1 MADRDFGGG
10 RRGQPILGT
19 FMSFRDLSPEKQREM
34 RAKSAA
40 TRKANAAARKA
51 AAANTAPAEMP
62 QASVLTPPAAEVS
75 PPAAERPVQYTPPPT
90 LADLGLPTADE
101 ANEDFGLLSEEE
113 KEAIRAE
120 ARRKVDEEKKK
131 AARKAY
137 MDQAMFEARSA
148 GGEVSPQE
156 LRAKELGDLMFI
168 RIALPSLRTATGRDI
183 PPDPI
188 IIDQRVFANGWSGY
202 VSRGQYE
209 YLQDLMNRAWAH
221 VGQVEGR
228 SRTYYN
234 GATGQQ
240 MRSGFMESHTIDGVQ
255 VLRPGYQGGYA
266 AGGGGARPV

>member
-1 MADRDFGGG
+1 
-10 RRGQPILGT
+10 
-19 FMSFRDLSPEKQREM
+19 MSFKDIPPEKLREM
-34 RAKSAA
+34 QERSAA

-51 AAANTAPAEMP
+51 AAANTAPPPLDPDLQPSSPEAG
-62 QASVLTPPAAEVS
+62 PAA
-75 PPAAERPVQYTPPPT
+75 QYIPPPT

-113 KEAIRAE
+113 KEAIRVE
-120 ARRKVDEEKKK
+120 ARTKVEKEKKL
-131 AARKAY
+131 AARKVY

-148 GGEVSPQE
+148 GGSVTPEE
-156 LRAKELGDLMFI
+156 LRAKELDDLMFI
-168 RIALPSLRTATGRDI
+168 RIQLPSLRTATGRDV

-202 VSRGQYE
+202 VPRGQYE
-209 YLQDLMNRAWAH
+209 YLQDMMNRSWAH

-240 MRSGFMESHTIDGVQ
+240 MRAGFMEAQTIDGVQ
-255 VLRPGYQGGYA
+255 VMRAGYQGGYA
-266 AGGGGARPV
+266 SGGGGVRPI

>member
-1 MADRDFGGG
+1 M
-10 RRGQPILGT
+10 T
-19 FMSFRDLSPEKQREM
+19 FKDLSPEKLREIQL
-34 RAKSAA
+34 KSAA
-40 TRKANAAARKA
+40 TRKAKAAERKA
-51 AAANTAPAEMP
+51 AAANTAPAPTSIVAATMVKSDDP
-62 QASVLTPPAAEVS
+62 VNHQPPA
-75 PPAAERPVQYTPPPT
+75 QYNPPPT
-90 LADLGLPTADE
+90 LADLGLKTADE

-120 ARRKVDEEKKK
+120 ARAKVEKEKKL

-148 GGEVSPQE
+148 GGAVTPEE
-156 LRAKELGDLMFI
+156 LRAKELDDLMFI

-202 VSRGQYE
+202 VSRAQYE
-209 YLQDLMNRAWAH
+209 YLQDMMNRSWAH

-240 MRSGFMESHTIDGVQ
+240 MRAGHLAAETVDGVQ
-255 VLRPGYQGGYA
+255 VYRPMYQGGYA
-266 AGGGGARPV
+266 SGGGGVRPV